1 MALTKGS
8 AISASDIVALHDR
21 VLAEIKRRSQSGA
34 VGSMSSWTS
43 KAAYT
48 KTPAAGNAI
57 QIEHANKI
65 IEPVNEINTSG
76 MTKVTVGAAITN
88 FSGLSAKLTT
98 FETRSKQTSKTG
110 SDHLCNAS
118 CTGLCSTG
126 CYSGCSSCGGS
137 CSNNC
142 SSCGGACSNDCN
154 STCSGDCDGT
164 CTSSCGQGCASCY
177 TSCGTGTCT
186 GACSN
191 DCAKGCSETC
201 AVLAGSV

>member
-34 VGSMSSWTS
+34 VGSMSTWTS

-65 IEPVNEINTSG
+65 IEPVNAINTSG
-76 MTKVTVGAAITN
+76 MTKVTAGATITN
-88 FSGLSAKLTT
+88 FSDLSAKLTT
-98 FETRSKQTSKTG
+98 FETRSKQTNLTG

-126 CYSGCSSCGGS
+126 CHTGCSSCGGS

-142 SSCGGACSNDCN
+142 SSSC
-154 STCSGDCDGT
+154 TGDCDGT
-164 CTSSCGQGCASCY
+164 CLGGCEGDCYNSCDRGCSYCS
-177 TSCGTGTCT
+177 TSCGTGNCKSLCT
-186 GACSN
+186 N
-191 DCAKGCSETC
+191 DCATGCSETC
-201 AVLAGSV
+201 AVLAGKV

>member
-8 AISASDIVALHDR
+8 AISASDINALHTR
-21 VLAEIKRRSQSGA
+21 VLNEIARRSKSGA

-65 IEPVNEINTSG
+65 IEPVNAINTSG
-76 MTKVTVGAAITN
+76 MTKVTAGAAITN
-88 FSGLSAKLTT
+88 FSDLSAKLTT
-98 FETRSKQTSKTG
+98 FETRSKQTNLTG

-126 CYSGCSSCGGS
+126 CHTGCSSCGGS

-142 SSCGGACSNDCN
+142 SSSCTGDCED
-154 STCSGDCDGT
+154 TCSGGCIGDCYN
-164 CTSSCGQGCASCY
+164 SCDRGCSYCS
-177 TSCGTGTCT
+177 TSCGTGNCKGLCT
-186 GACSN
+186 N
-191 DCAKGCSETC
+191 DCATGCSETC
-201 AVLAGSV
+201 AVLAGKV

>member
-8 AISASDIVALHDR
+8 AISASDINALHTR
-21 VLAEIKRRSQSGA
+21 VLNEIARRSKSGA

-48 KTPAAGNAI
+48 KTPAVGNAI

-65 IEPVNEINTSG
+65 IEPVNAINTSG
-76 MTKVTVGAAITN
+76 MTKVTAGAAITN

-98 FETRSKQTSKTG
+98 FETRSKQTNLTG

-126 CYSGCSSCGGS
+126 CHTGCSSCGGS

-142 SSCGGACSNDCN
+142 SSSCTGDCED
-154 STCSGDCDGT
+154 TCSGGCNGDCYN
-164 CTSSCGQGCASCY
+164 SCDRGCSYCS
-177 TSCGTGTCT
+177 TSCGTGNCKGTCT
-186 GACSN
+186 N
-191 DCAKGCSETC
+191 DCAKGCSDTC
-201 AVLAGSV
+201 AVLAGKV

>member
-8 AISASDIVALHDR
+8 AISTSDINALHTR
-21 VLAEIKRRSQSGA
+21 VLNEIARRSKSGA

-48 KTPAAGNAI
+48 KTPAVGNAI

-65 IEPVNEINTSG
+65 IEPVNAINTSG
-76 MTKVTVGAAITN
+76 MTKVTAGAAITN

-98 FETRSKQTSKTG
+98 FETRSKQTNLTG

-126 CYSGCSSCGGS
+126 CHTGCSSCGGS
-137 CSNNC
+137 CSHNC
-142 SSCGGACSNDCN
+142 SSSC
-154 STCSGDCDGT
+154 TGDCEDT
-164 CTSSCGQGCASCY
+164 CLGGCVGDCYNSCDRGCSYCS
-177 TSCGTGTCT
+177 TSCGTSNCK
-186 GACSN
+186 GACTN

-201 AVLAGSV
+201 AVLAGKN

>member
-8 AISASDIVALHDR
+8 AISASDINALHTR
-21 VLAEIKRRSQSGA
+21 VLNEIARRSKSGA

-65 IEPVNEINTSG
+65 IEPVNAINTSG
-76 MTKVTVGAAITN
+76 MTKVTVGTAITN

-98 FETRSKQTSKTG
+98 FETRSKQTNLTG

-126 CYSGCSSCGGS
+126 CHTGCSSCGGS

-142 SSCGGACSNDCN
+142 SSSC
-154 STCSGDCDGT
+154 TGDCDGT
-164 CTSSCGQGCASCY
+164 CLGSCDGDCYNSCDRGCSYCS
-177 TSCGTGTCT
+177 TSCGTGNCKGTCT
-186 GACSN
+186 N
-191 DCAKGCSETC
+191 DCATGCSKTC
-201 AVLAGSV
+201 AVLAGEV

>member
-8 AISASDIVALHDR
+8 AISASDINALHTR
-21 VLAEIKRRSQSGA
+21 VLNEIARRSKSGA

-65 IEPVNEINTSG
+65 IEPVNAINTSG
-76 MTKVTVGAAITN
+76 ITKVTAGAAITN

-98 FETRSKQTSKTG
+98 FETRSKQTNLTG
-110 SDHLCNAS
+110 SDHLCNTS

-126 CYSGCSSCGGS
+126 CHTGCSSCGGS

-142 SSCGGACSNDCN
+142 SSSC
-154 STCSGDCDGT
+154 TGDCEDTCLGGCDGD
-164 CTSSCGQGCASCY
+164 CYNSCDRGCSYCS
-177 TSCGTGTCT
+177 TSCGTGNCK
-186 GACSN
+186 GACTN

-201 AVLAGSV
+201 AVLAGKN

>member
-8 AISASDIVALHDR
+8 AISASDINALHTR
-21 VLAEIKRRSQSGA
+21 VLNEIARRSKSGA

-48 KTPAAGNAI
+48 KTPTASNAI

-65 IEPVNEINTSG
+65 IEPVNAINTSG
-76 MTKVTVGAAITN
+76 MTKVTAGAAITN

-98 FETRSKQTSKTG
+98 FETRSKQTNLTG

-126 CYSGCSSCGGS
+126 CHTGCSSCGGS

-142 SSCGGACSNDCN
+142 SSSC
-154 STCSGDCDGT
+154 TGDCDGT
-164 CTSSCGQGCASCY
+164 CLGGCEGDCYNSCDRGCSYCS
-177 TSCGTGTCT
+177 TSCGTGNCKGLCT
-186 GACSN
+186 N
-191 DCAKGCSETC
+191 DCATGCSETC
-201 AVLAGSV
+201 AVLAGKV

>member
-8 AISASDIVALHDR
+8 AISASDINALHTR
-21 VLAEIKRRSQSGA
+21 VLNEIARRSKSGA

-65 IEPVNEINTSG
+65 IEPVNAINTSG

-98 FETRSKQTSKTG
+98 FETRSKQTNLTG

-126 CYSGCSSCGGS
+126 CHTGCSSCGGS
-137 CSNNC
+137 CSHNC
-142 SSCGGACSNDCN
+142 SSSCTGDCED
-154 STCSGDCDGT
+154 TCSGGCEGDCYN
-164 CTSSCGQGCASCY
+164 SCDRGCSYCS
-177 TSCGTGTCT
+177 TSCGTGNCKGTCT
-186 GACSN
+186 N
-191 DCAKGCSETC
+191 DCATGCSETC
-201 AVLAGSV
+201 AVLAGKV

>member
-8 AISASDIVALHDR
+8 AISASDINALHTR
-21 VLAEIKRRSQSGA
+21 VLNEIARRSKSGA

-48 KTPAAGNAI
+48 KTPVASNAI

-65 IEPVNEINTSG
+65 IEPVNAINTSG
-76 MTKVTVGAAITN
+76 MTKVTAGAAITN

-98 FETRSKQTSKTG
+98 FETRSKQTNLTG

-126 CYSGCSSCGGS
+126 CHTGCSSCGGS

-142 SSCGGACSNDCN
+142 SSSC
-154 STCSGDCDGT
+154 TGDCDGT
-164 CTSSCGQGCASCY
+164 CLGGCIGDCYNSCDRGCSYCS
-177 TSCGTGTCT
+177 TSCGTGNCKGLCT
-186 GACSN
+186 N
-191 DCAKGCSETC
+191 DCATGCSETC
-201 AVLAGSV
+201 AVLAGKV

>member
-8 AISASDIVALHDR
+8 AISASDINALHTR
-21 VLAEIKRRSQSGA
+21 VLNEIARRSKSGA

-48 KTPAAGNAI
+48 KTPAVGNAI

-65 IEPVNEINTSG
+65 IEPVNAINTSG
-76 MTKVTVGAAITN
+76 MTKVTAGAAITN

-98 FETRSKQTSKTG
+98 FETRSKQTNLTG

-126 CYSGCSSCGGS
+126 CHTGCSSCGGS

-142 SSCGGACSNDCN
+142 SSCGGNCSNDCN
-154 STCSGDCDGT
+154 TTCSGDCNET
-164 CTSSCGQGCASCY
+164 CTNSCGQGCATCY
-177 TSCGTGTCT
+177 TSCGGDCKTGCF
-186 GACSN
+186 N
-191 DCAKGCSETC
+191 DCARGCSETC
-201 AVLAGSV
+201 AILAGKV

>member
-8 AISASDIVALHDR
+8 AISASDINALHTR
-21 VLAEIKRRSQSGA
+21 VLNEIARRSKSGA

-65 IEPVNEINTSG
+65 IEPVNAINTSG
-76 MTKVTVGAAITN
+76 MTKVTAGAAITN
-88 FSGLSAKLTT
+88 FSDLSAKLTT
-98 FETRSKQTSKTG
+98 FETRSKQTNLTG

-126 CYSGCSSCGGS
+126 CHTGCSSCGGS

-142 SSCGGACSNDCN
+142 SSSCTGDCED
-154 STCSGDCDGT
+154 TCSGRCTGDCYN
-164 CTSSCGQGCASCY
+164 SCDRGCSYCS
-177 TSCGTGTCT
+177 TSCGTGNCKGLCT
-186 GACSN
+186 N
-191 DCAKGCSETC
+191 DCATGCSETC
-201 AVLAGSV
+201 AVLAGKV

>member
-8 AISASDIVALHDR
+8 AISASDINALHTR
-21 VLAEIKRRSQSGA
+21 VLNEIARRSKSGA

-48 KTPAAGNAI
+48 KTPAVGNAI

-65 IEPVNEINTSG
+65 IEPVNAINTSG
-76 MTKVTVGAAITN
+76 MTKVTAGAAITN

-98 FETRSKQTSKTG
+98 FETRSKQTNLTG

-142 SSCGGACSNDCN
+142 SSSCTGDCN
-154 STCSGDCDGT
+154 DTCSGGCVGDCYN
-164 CTSSCGQGCASCY
+164 SCDRGCSYCS
-177 TSCGTGTCT
+177 TSCGTGNCK

-201 AVLAGSV
+201 AVLAGKN

>member
-8 AISASDIVALHDR
+8 AISASDINALHTR
-21 VLAEIKRRSQSGA
+21 VLNEIARRSKSGA

-65 IEPVNEINTSG
+65 IEPVNAINTSG
-76 MTKVTVGAAITN
+76 MTKVTVGTAITN

-98 FETRSKQTSKTG
+98 FETRSKQTSLTG

-126 CYSGCSSCGGS
+126 CHTGCSSCGGS

-142 SSCGGACSNDCN
+142 SSSC
-154 STCSGDCDGT
+154 TGDCEDT
-164 CTSSCGQGCASCY
+164 CLGGCEGDCYNSCDRGCSYCS
-177 TSCGTGTCT
+177 TSCGTGNCKGICT
-186 GACSN
+186 N
-191 DCAKGCSETC
+191 DCATGCSETC
-201 AVLAGSV
+201 AVLAGKV